1 MFKAESKWTPTQR
14 YKAEILFARYPALE
28 QAYKLSMQLGHIY
41 HSVNDKGVAF
51 TKLAAWYDR
60 VEKTGFESFNV
71 VA

>member
-1 MFKAESKWTPTQR
+1 
-14 YKAEILFARYPALE
+14 
-28 QAYKLSMQLGHIY
+28 MQLGHIY
-41 HSVNDKGVAF
+41 HSVKDKGVAF